1 MGYYERVELEI
12 MRKRLE
18 KMREELLRKT
28 YFKIHSDPNL
38 RVLKDTVEY
47 VLNKMRTNIDYVFCT
62 VLLDEGFKS
71 KGTLNKLA
79 VTVVNKAGKYSYK
92 ALYNPSYSKIAEK
105 LLNIEALT
113 KFIINIIDVSC
124 RKH

>member
-1 MGYYERVELEI
+1 VGYYERVELEI

-62 VLLDEGFKS
+62 VLLAEVAFPHPLRCES
-71 KGTLNKLA
+71 W
-79 VTVVNKAGKYSYK
+79 
-92 ALYNPSYSKIAEK
+92 ALLHSAYHLQI
-105 LLNIEALT
+105 L
-113 KFIINIIDVSC
+113 FF
-124 RKH
+124 